1 MVQQKTNEQEI
12 IAAVKQF
19 VNSTS
24 SEDDVSED
32 LSMLVSATSKL
43 PLKNLDKW
51 ERLIRRELTN
61 ERQVSKWSFCKPNVS
76 FTWVDLC
83 SGDGFIREKA
93 LRALLKPV
101 PNSFFFALA
110 IRRLNDWVPQVRY
123 AACMMLPLIAKN
135 TDPDVIVDALFMTLS
150 HWNSWSRM
158 GDREKQIVMQI
169 LSLEPVMETFKRRI
183 ILASSGP
190 MSFILTQIGR
200 IDVLDNY
207 LVDIAESAIQPS
219 LRAKAYRCQL
229 DGRFVWSIGQK
240 WVWTDKA
247 YGQGHFMPLLDER
260 KIFVAKPFMD
270 NLAAA
275 AADRSPIVRRVAG
288 EMLIKELE
296 NIGAQAVILAKILAS
311 DPSPS
316 VAERGEFALKLI
328 NK

>member
-1 MVQQKTNEQEI
+1 MVQQKIHEQET
-12 IAAVKQF
+12 IAAIKKF
-19 VNSTS
+19 VS
-24 SEDDVSED
+24 SSGSKNAVLAD

-43 PLKNLDKW
+43 PLKNLDIW

-61 ERQVSKWSFCKPNVS
+61 ERQISKWSFCKPNFS
-76 FTWVDLC
+76 FTWLDLC

-93 LRALLKPV
+93 LGALLAPV

-123 AACMMLPLIAKN
+123 AACMMLPLIARN
-135 TDPDVIVDALFMTLS
+135 ADPDVIVDVLFMTLS

-158 GDREKQIVMQI
+158 GDREKQAVMQI
-169 LSLEPVMETFKRRI
+169 LSLEQVMETFKRRI

-219 LRAKAYRCQL
+219 LRAKAYRCL
-229 DGRFVWSIGQK
+229 LEGRFVWNIGQK
-240 WVWTDKA
+240 WGWTDKA
-247 YGQGHFMPLLDER
+247 YGEGHFMPLLNER
-260 KIFVAKPFMD
+260 KIYVEKPFMD

-296 NIGAQAVILAKILAS
+296 NIGEQAVILAKILAS
-311 DPSPS
+311 DPSYS

-328 NK
+328 NM